1 MRSAGN
7 PVVGGWLDDALRAI
21 SPVYSA
27 IDAVRDA
34 ASKKDAA
41 KNAPTAKAADAPKVP
56 SESALA
62 KPQGATVPTWV
73 WFALFYLIA
82 RKA

>member
-1 MRSAGN
+1 MRSSGN

-27 IDAVRDA
+27 AQAVRDA
-34 ASKKDAA
+34 AAKKDAA
-41 KNAPTAKAADAPKVP
+41 KDAASKAVDSPVKVP
-56 SESALA
+56 PEASAT
-62 KPQGATVPTWV
+62 KGAAVPTWV

>member
-34 ASKKDAA
+34 AKKKDAA
-41 KNAPTAKAADAPKVP
+41 KDAPASKAADTPVKVP
-56 SESALA
+56 DQTLQA
-62 KPQGATVPTWV
+62 KSKSDIPTWV
-73 WFALFYLIA
+73 WFALLYIIA